1 MNIKN
6 TMKKSFSALVL
17 IPFLL
22 AGCSD
27 EFLQEKKDYNSF
39 SEEVFS
45 NFETAQAK
53 VDYVYYMCLPAGT
66 TGGSDNYS
74 RATEEFNG
82 SVAYT
87 QLSEVTSNNIEDI
100 IYANATSGPYGR
112 IRECNAFLDN
122 IDKGTLSDAEKN
134 ELKGQIYF
142 WRAYTYFILV
152 RTYGGVPIVLTAQDP
167 ILGDGDV
174 ADTELAVQRSSTKEC
189 IDQICADLDLA
200 ISLLPGSWETSNWG
214 RITSGTA
221 AAMKGRVL
229 LTYASPLFN
238 RSDDQTRWQAAY
250 DANKAAKTLL
260 EANGFALANGS
271 GNRAQNWEKMFVTV
285 NSPEAVMTTLHNTVT
300 TDSYKKN
307 NGWEQNARPKDA
319 QGGGGLGATA
329 EMIDLFPMAD
339 GKRPGE
345 STYTYDPLKFYK
357 DRDPRFYRTF
367 AFNGVVWPYK
377 QDAGYTVW
385 SYQWYK
391 DANSLNSGT
400 EGSGFGEYAGHVA
413 TGIYVRKRTNPAAE
427 FTAVDKFARSATPY
441 MEIRFAEVVLN
452 LAEAAVGVGKLQEG
466 YDGLTAIRARV
477 GIPAGADGKYGVPSG
492 LSRYGLFREI
502 LYERQIEFAYED
514 KRFQDMRRWMLWND
528 DPAINNN
535 TCALLGVE
543 PFNGKRHHGILLAVK
558 PTVYTSSKSGLDYDV
573 FNPLSKA
580 YKPTLVTRD
589 GIALNPDASDA
600 SFNAMITKL
609 DSFYDTNL
617 VRLTN
622 DRLDPTSPRFEVTYR
637 SKYYLIGIK
646 QSVLTR
652 SPYLF
657 QTKGWEDAYGADGT
671 FDPLQ

>member
-6 TMKKSFSALVL
+6 IMKKSFSALL
-17 IPFLL
+17 IIPFLL

-45 NFETAQAK
+45 NFQTAQAK
-53 VDYVYYMCLPAGT
+53 VDYVYYMCLPPGT
-66 TGGSDNYS
+66 SGGSDNDS
-74 RATEEFNG
+74 RATEQFHG
-82 SVAYT
+82 SVPYT
-87 QLSEVTSNNIEDI
+87 QLSELTSNNIEDI

-122 IDKGTLSDAEKN
+122 IDKGTLTETEKN
-134 ELKGQIYF
+134 QLKGQIYF
-142 WRAYTYFILV
+142 WRAFTYFVLV

-167 ILGDGDV
+167 ILGNGDV
-174 ADTELAVQRSSTKEC
+174 TESELAVQRSSTKEC
-189 IDQICADLDLA
+189 VDQICADLDLA
-200 ISLLPGSWETSNWG
+200 ISLLPGSWGTSNWG
-214 RITSGTA
+214 RITSGAA

-238 RSDDQTRWQAAY
+238 RNDEQTRWQAAY

-260 EANGFALANGS
+260 EANGFALVDGA

-285 NSPEAVMTTLHNTVT
+285 NSPEAVITALHNTVT

-307 NGWEQNARPKDA
+307 NGWEQSARPKDA
-319 QGGGGLGATA
+319 EGGGGLAATA

-357 DRDPRFYRTF
+357 NRDPRFYRTF

-377 QDAGYTVW
+377 QDPNYTVW

-391 DANSLNSGT
+391 DANSLNAGT
-400 EGSGFGEYAGHVA
+400 EGSGFAEYAGHVT

-427 FTAVDKFARSATPY
+427 YTAVDKFARSATPFI
-441 MEIRFAEVVLN
+441 ELRFAEVVLN
-452 LAEAAVGVGKLQEG
+452 LAEAAVGIGKLQEG
-466 YDGLTAIRARV
+466 YDGLAAIRARV

-502 LYERQIEFAYED
+502 MYERQVEFAYED
-514 KRFQDMRRWMLWND
+514 KRFFDMRRWMLWND
-528 DPAINNN
+528 DAAINNN

-543 PFNGKRHHGILLAVK
+543 PFNGKRHHGIYLAVK
-558 PTVYTSSKSGLDYDV
+558 PTVYTASKAGIDYDV

-580 YKPTLVTRD
+580 YKSTLVTRE
-589 GIALNPDASDA
+589 GIALNPDANDA
-600 SFNAMITKL
+600 TFNAMITKL
-609 DSFYDTNL
+609 DNFYNTNL
-617 VRLTN
+617 VRLEN

-637 SKYYLIGIK
+637 SKYYFIGIK

-657 QTKGWEDAYGADGT
+657 QTKGWEDEYGADGT